1 MVSRIINEPVVVHL
15 DTGTKVTAFIWRRRL
30 YRVKGI
36 LSWWREPSQW
46 WQEKP
51 VRLLVRVTAANRND
65 GIYELCRMG
74 ADWSLHRIFD

>member
-1 MVSRIINEPVVVHL
+1 MVSRIVDESVIVHL
-15 DTGTKVTAFIWRRRL
+15 DASSKVTAFIWRRRL

-46 WQEKP
+46 WQEEP
-51 VRLLVRVTAANRND
+51 IRLLVRVIAVNRSE

-74 ADWSLHRIFD
+74 INWSLHRIFD